1 MKYQI
6 YLSKEASEFINGA
19 SKQEGIKPAT
29 AIKRIVESLVTITLA
44 TQRETEKEIQK
55 YGQKK

>member
-6 YLSKEASEFINGA
+6 YLNKETSDFINGA

-29 AIKRIVESLVTITLA
+29 AIKRIVESIVSVTIA
-44 TQRETEKEIQK
+44 TKEATEKEIQK